1 MATVMGL
8 NITRKRIGGSI
19 IVVVR
24 YARCMANGKS
34 RMDGTGEG
42 SRSDVFG
49 ASNPEFLIVP
59 ISHVSHLYPTMM

>member
-24 YARCMANGKS
+24 CAGCMANGKC
-34 RMDGTGEG
+34 RMDETGEG
-42 SRSDVFG
+42 SRADVFG
-49 ASNPEFLIVP
+49 ASNPEFRIVP